1 VRRPDVQF
9 QEVVYMNEEV
19 RKAVLEDDSEDAMAV
34 RFEIFMDELEA
45 HADPTFGDGR
55 MPEINRA
62 ARALVEALEAEFI
75 VETEGMA

>member
-1 VRRPDVQF
+1 MDEQ
-9 QEVVYMNEEV
+9 V
-19 RKAVLEDDSEDAMAV
+19 RKTVLEEDSEDAMAL

-45 HADPTFGDGR
+45 HADPAFGDGR

-62 ARALVEALEAEFI
+62 ARALMDALEAEFI

>member
-1 VRRPDVQF
+1 MDEQIG
-9 QEVVYMNEEV
+9 
-19 RKAVLEDDSEDAMAV
+19 KKVLEDDSEEAMAR

-62 ARALVEALEAEFI
+62 ARALMEALEAEFI

>member
-1 VRRPDVQF
+1 MD
-9 QEVVYMNEEV
+9 EEV
-19 RKAVLEDDSEDAMAV
+19 RKAVLADESEEAMAL

-45 HADPTFGDGR
+45 HADPAFGDGR

>member
-1 VRRPDVQF
+1 MDEQ
-9 QEVVYMNEEV
+9 V
-19 RKAVLEDDSEDAMAV
+19 RKTVLEEDSEDAMAL

-45 HADPTFGDGR
+45 HADPAFGDGR

-62 ARALVEALEAEFI
+62 ARALMEALEAEFI

>member
-1 VRRPDVQF
+1 MD
-9 QEVVYMNEEV
+9 EEV
-19 RKAVLEDDSEDAMAV
+19 RKAVLEGDSEEAMAL

-62 ARALVEALEAEFI
+62 ARALMEALEAEFI

>member
-1 VRRPDVQF
+1 
-9 QEVVYMNEEV
+9 MNEEV

-34 RFEIFMDELEA
+34 RFEIFIDELEA